1 MGVAKMT
8 KEGVTLIIND
18 RKLIVKPLTWK
29 EVGKFENFI
38 RSQRIA
44 ILHTALELTK
54 PPHTKDML
62 NIAAYPPDTEI
73 PPDVIKYHEWLDS
86 KTQATNE
93 ILKSVIT
100 GEDMGAAEA
109 TIEGLMMVVRL
120 ELRDNPDLDTI
131 MDELFDMENREGSQA
146 NISLIRQTAE
156 SGGAEENP
164 PQPEPETPPPA
175 EQPTAPPES
184 E

>member
-8 KEGVTLIIND
+8 KEGVTLTIND
-18 RKLIVKPLTWK
+18 RKLVVKALRWE

-44 ILHTALELTK
+44 ILHAALELSK
-54 PPHTKDML
+54 PPYPKDML
-62 NIAAYPPDTEI
+62 NIAAYPPGTVI
-73 PPDVIKYHEWLDS
+73 PPDVLKYHEWQEA
-86 KTQATNE
+86 KTQATND

-100 GEDMGAAEA
+100 GEDMGAAES

-120 ELRDNPDLDTI
+120 ELRDNPDLDAI
-131 MDELFDMENREGSQA
+131 MEELFDMEDREKSQA

-156 SGGAEENP
+156 SGGQDENP
-164 PQPEPETPPPA
+164 PQPEPETPPPV
-175 EQPTAPPES
+175 EQPAAPPES